1 MTQKKSGL
9 RTIDVVLCGL
19 FAALIAVGAFS
30 RITLP
35 TQPYPVSFSLQWLFV
50 LLAGMLL
57 GAKLGAMSVGAY
69 LLIGLVGVPVFVHGG
84 GPQYIFRA
92 GFGFLLG
99 FLLAAFLI
107 GLLTERIPVGGYGEV
122 QLEIWR
128 TGRMPGGEVLLESWD
143 GGETWELVFAQDELL
158 FADTYTVGYD
168 MPPDAEFIRAYWDAD
183 RGEEI
188 TEVCSSPYELLEPWE
203 IKAEVTVTV
212 EDHAAVRVSRYWD

>member
-1 MTQKKSGL
+1 MTQRKRGM

-19 FAALIAVGAFS
+19 FAALIAVGAFI

-35 TQPYPVSFSLQWLFV
+35 TQPYPFTFSLQWLFV

-57 GAKLGAMSVGAY
+57 GARMGAMSVGAY

-107 GLLTERIPVGGYGEV
+107 GLLTERLPRPSVGKQVGGTPF
-122 QLEIWR
+122 L
-128 TGRMPGGEVLLESWD
+128 P
-143 GGETWELVFAQDELL
+143 
-158 FADTYTVGYD
+158 
-168 MPPDAEFIRAYWDAD
+168 EFLRLMI
-183 RGEEI
+183 
-188 TEVCSSPYELLEPWE
+188 
-203 IKAEVTVTV
+203 
-212 EDHAAVRVSRYWD
+212 AAVVGLVAYYLVGTAYYYFMYSVVLETPAEWGLGVAIVGCLSTFLPDLALCVVAALLATRLRPALNKARK

>member
-1 MTQKKSGL
+1 MAQKKSGL

-19 FAALIAVGAFS
+19 FAALIAVGAFI

-35 TQPYPVSFSLQWLFV
+35 TQPYPFTFSLQWLFV

-107 GLLTERIPVGGYGEV
+107 GLLTKRLPRLGGKG
-122 QLEIWR
+122 
-128 TGRMPGGEVLLESWD
+128 
-143 GGETWELVFAQDELL
+143 FA
-158 FADTYTVGYD
+158 G
-168 MPPDAEFIRAYWDAD
+168 EFIRLM
-183 RGEEI
+183 I
-188 TEVCSSPYELLEPWE
+188 
-203 IKAEVTVTV
+203 
-212 EDHAAVRVSRYWD
+212 AAVVGLAAYYFVGIVYYYFMYSCVLETPAQWGLGIAIAGCMTTFLPDLALCVVAALLSTRLRPALGGLIG

>member
-1 MTQKKSGL
+1 MKQKKRGAM

-19 FAALIAVGAFS
+19 FAALIAVGAFI

-35 TQPYPVSFSLQWLFV
+35 TQPYPFTFSLQWLFV

-69 LLIGLVGVPVFVHGG
+69 LLVGLVGVPVFVHGG

-107 GLLTERIPVGGYGEV
+107 GLLAERIPPFKRRDDGQPFLPEFLRLMIGAVVGLVAYYFVGTVYYYFMYSV
-122 QLEIWR
+122 VLETPAEWGIGIAVAGCLS
-128 TGRMPGGEVLLESWD
+128 TFLPDLALCVVASLLA
-143 GGETWELVFAQDELL
+143 TRLRPALN
-158 FADTYTVGYD
+158 
-168 MPPDAEFIRAYWDAD
+168 
-183 RGEEI
+183 
-188 TEVCSSPYELLEPWE
+188 
-203 IKAEVTVTV
+203 
-212 EDHAAVRVSRYWD
+212 RVWMK